1 MSGSQQESS
10 GSSGKSSGKGGA
22 GKGDGKP
29 PKNGKPKKK
38 TTQEIVPIYA
48 RLPKGPHRI
57 GAMGVARNQRI
68 RIHGGMIEA
77 VMTRGYQKTSVRLVI
92 GLAGVSRRAF
102 YEQFSGKEDCFLET
116 FDLIVNRSIQRLAH
130 AYRTA
135 GGSPQKRMRT
145 ALEALGGNSNR
156 TPRRCAWWCPTPRP
170 RVPRVCG
177 GCTGRRPCARDCC
190 RAPSPI
196 RASRM
201 PSRYRW

>member
-1 MSGSQQESS
+1 MSGSQHESS
-10 GSSGKSSGKGGA
+10 GSSS
-22 GKGDGKP
+22 KGDARKAGGKP
-29 PKNGKPKKK
+29 AKSGKPKKK

-57 GAMGVARNQRI
+57 GAIGVARNQRI

-77 VMTRGYQKTSVRLVI
+77 VTTRGYQKTSVRLVI

-116 FDLIVNRSIQRLAH
+116 FDLVVNRALQRLAH

-135 GGSPQKRMRT
+135 GGGPQKRMRT
-145 ALEALGGNSNR
+145 ALETLGGNSNR
-156 TPRRCAWWCPTPRP
+156 IPRRCAWWYRKPRP
-170 RVPRVCG
+170 RDPKACG
-177 GCTGRRPCARDCC
+177 GCTARGPCARDCC

-196 RASRM
+196 LATRM
-201 PSRYRW
+201 PCRYPW